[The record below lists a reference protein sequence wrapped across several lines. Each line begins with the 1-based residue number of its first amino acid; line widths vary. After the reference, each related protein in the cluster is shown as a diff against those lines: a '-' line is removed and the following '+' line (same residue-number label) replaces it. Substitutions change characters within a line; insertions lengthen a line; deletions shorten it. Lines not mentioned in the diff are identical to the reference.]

1 MSCKEHKAY
10 KEEHDHLIYTLDLVK
25 ENLDAFRQN
34 KEKIDAE
41 IDRLLKFG
49 SSDSSLDYTDL
60 SVYKILQGSYALKIK
75 NLIEAIKKPYF
86 ARIDFHEEDRNEPD
100 SLYIGKMCLIR
111 GEDMKPVIIDWRAPV
126 ASLYYEERYFSHWSK
141 ATGQR

>member
-41 IDRLLKFG
+41 IDRL
-49 SSDSSLDYTDL
+49 
-60 SVYKILQGSYALKIK
+60 
-75 NLIEAIKKPYF
+75 
-86 ARIDFHEEDRNEPD
+86 
-100 SLYIGKMCLIR
+100 
-111 GEDMKPVIIDWRAPV
+111 
-126 ASLYYEERYFSHWSK
+126 
-141 ATGQR
+141 